1 MSAFFQVALAMIAM
15 STAIEEGKAEK
26 ETRDL
31 NSFNIKT
38 DAVMSRAQ
46 AMQQTNLRFK
56 EFKEAMA
63 VSDTFFGA
71 VSGRIEDAS
80 VRAFKSAELETTGE
94 DISDVELM
102 SRLNQ
107 LKLESEAITERRLGK
122 DALRAGYTRA
132 AMIGLQTAIDISDTS
147 KGKGSSKT
155 IADAKQSGSS
165 NTLLQSPRPRYRPT

>member
-1 MSAFFQVALAMIAM
+1 MSAIFQVALAMIQM
-15 STAIEEGKAEK
+15 GTAIDEGKAEK

-56 EFKEAMA
+56 DFKEAMA
-63 VSDTFFGA
+63 VSDTFFGG

-80 VRAFKSAELETTGE
+80 VRAFKGAELETTGE
-94 DISDVELM
+94 DISDIELM

-122 DALRAGYTRA
+122 DALRAGYTKA
-132 AMIGLQTAIDISDTS
+132 AMIALDTTIDIIDSAG
-147 KGKGSSKT
+147 GKPKSSSQVV
-155 IADAKQSGSS
+155 ADAKQSKSS
-165 NTLLQSPRPRYRPT
+165 STLLKSPRPT